1 MQQLIQTLKE
11 ECGYCP
17 GDAVLVACSGG
28 ADSVALLV
36 ALHELGIPL
45 AVAHVNYNL
54 RGAESIEDEMHVAAL
69 CSDLDVPYYVRQ
81 SSREELHSL
90 SANIQEAARKVRYEF
105 FYTVATGEQISLIA
119 TAHHLD
125 DQLETVLINFLRGSG
140 INGLSGMKFREGKL
154 IRPFLNESGDAL
166 RTYLHEKNISWRTDS
181 SNNTDAYLR
190 NRIRH
195 HVIPE
200 LKQCDERNGKGWQT
214 SVRNLNE
221 TEILLQELCKLHAEH
236 IVRTDSNGIHFRKS
250 VLKLAPAPHLLFN
263 FLLREEG
270 FEYHFSSAEFHSLFE
285 QQTGKK
291 YISNGLILYVD
302 REEFVLSSEDNSVTT
317 FTLNNAENVDSDW
330 SCFTV
335 TGKDPALFRDY
346 ETLLNVDLN
355 AGKLIV
361 RPWQEGDK
369 IRPVG
374 FAGTKKVSDVLNEIK
389 VPSHLK
395 KSYPVVIYNDEIA
408 WIPGYRIAEK
418 FKITDI
424 NANAVYLKWKN

>member
-1 MQQLIQTLKE
+1 MQQLIQTLKD
-11 ECGYCP
+11 ECGYSD
-17 GDAVLVACSGG
+17 GDSVLVACSGG

-36 ALHELGIPL
+36 ALHEHGIPL

-54 RGAESIEDEMHVAAL
+54 RGAESIEDEMYVAAL
-69 CSDLDVPYYVRQ
+69 CSQLDVPYYVRQ
-81 SSREELHSL
+81 SSKEELNSL
-90 SANIQEAARKVRYEF
+90 SANTQEAARKVRYEF

-125 DQLETVLINFLRGSG
+125 DQLETVLMNFLRGSG

-154 IRPFLNESGDAL
+154 IRPFLNETGDGL
-166 RTYLHEKNISWRTDS
+166 RKYLIEKNISWRTDS

-221 TEILLQELCKLHAEH
+221 TEILLQELCRVHAEQ

-250 VLKLAPAPHLLFN
+250 VLKHAPSSHLLFN

-270 FEYHFSSAEFHSLFE
+270 FEYHFSPAEFHSLFE
-285 QQTGKK
+285 QQAGKK
-291 YISNGLILYVD
+291 YISNGLTLHVD
-302 REEFVLSSEDNSVTT
+302 REEFVLTSEDKTAT
-317 FTLNNAENVDSDW
+317 GFTLQNGEEVNSEW

-335 TGKDPALFRDY
+335 KGKDPALFREY

-355 AGKLIV
+355 TGKLTV
-361 RPWQEGDK
+361 RAWQEGDK

-374 FAGTKKVSDVLNEIK
+374 FKGTKKVSDILNEIK

-395 KSYPVVIYNDEIA
+395 KKYPVVIYNDEIA

-418 FKITDI
+418 FKVNDI
-424 NANAVYLKWKN
+424 HANAVYLKWKN